1 MALEHLSVARHV
13 ILESFT
19 VDKFLQQKSETL
31 KDNETVANGK
41 SESKETLVFR

>member
-1 MALEHLSVARHV
+1 MAFEHLSVARHV

-31 KDNETVANGK
+31 KGNETGADGK
-41 SESKETLVFR
+41 NETKKHLKQT